1 MRLILVRHG
10 QSEGNA
16 AGIAQGHLDYGL
28 SELGRRQSE
37 ATARRLR
44 GETVDRLVSSPLI
57 RAADTAAVLGAHLGL
72 DWEPE
77 PALTEYDIGAIT
89 GLTGAEIRD
98 YFPEIA
104 TAYRSGRRPVFPGEE
119 GRTAFFE
126 RIRALLNALA
136 ATDKTLVAVAHGGVI
151 GTLCYVVTG
160 ADYNRPGLF
169 QVANCSVTE
178 IATERSGSLVLRR
191 QNDTCHLRDLP
202 AIS

>member
-37 ATARRLR
+37 ATGRRLR

-57 RAADTAAVLGAHLGL
+57 RAADTAAVLGTHLGL

-77 PALTEYDIGAIT
+77 PALTEYDIGAIA
-89 GLTGAEIRD
+89 GLTGTEIRER
-98 YFPEIA
+98 FPEVA
-104 TAYRSGRRPVFPGEE
+104 AAYGSGRRPVFPGEE
-119 GRTAFFE
+119 GRTPFFD
-126 RIRALLNALA
+126 RIKVLLHSLA
-136 ATDKTLVAVAHGGVI
+136 TTDETVVAVAHGGVI

-160 ADYNRPGLF
+160 ADYTRPGLF

-178 IATERSGSLVLRR
+178 IATERSGALVLRR
-191 QNDTCHLRDLP
+191 QNDTCHLRDLAP
-202 AIS
+202 LV